1 MLISFYNN
9 MQYKIRED
17 VFMIYGV
24 ALLAGCM
31 FVGSFIGNLLGLWT
45 GLGSDIGGV
54 GFAMILLLLLT
65 NSKTVNKILPEGY
78 IKGINFWKE
87 MFIPVI
93 IAMSAS
99 QNVVSALDG
108 GVLALTLGVGVVVI
122 MLLLIPVFNMFSKKD
137 KEDETKKEAEK

>member
-1 MLISFYNN
+1 
-9 MQYKIRED
+9 
-17 VFMIYGV
+17 MIYGV

-31 FVGSFIGNLLGLWT
+31 FVGSFVGNLLGVWT
-45 GLGSDIGGV
+45 GLNSDIGGV

-65 NSKTVNKILPEGY
+65 NSKTVNKILPESY
-78 IKGINFWKE
+78 TKGISFWKE

-108 GVLALTLGVGVVVI
+108 GVLALVLGVGIVVV
-122 MLLLIPVFNMFSKKD
+122 MLLLIPVFNKTSR
-137 KEDETKKEAEK
+137 EEKNDGLNEGVEK